1 MPDNFTLGKDCK
13 LYHSSALMDGSASTP
28 ATATWNEVD
37 VVRDLSND
45 LSTGEADITTR
56 GNNGFKA
63 SAATLKAGGIDF
75 ECLWRPGD
83 TQFDALLDAWVNS
96 TEIALMALDGD
107 KAVAGKKGLA
117 GNFVVTN
124 FTRPENLDDAVK
136 SSVSVR
142 PSSFTEWHTT
152 S

>member
-13 LYHSSALMDGSASTP
+13 LYRSAALLSATVTP
-28 ATATWNEVD
+28 DNATWLEAD
-37 VVRDLSND
+37 IVRDLAND
-45 LSTGEADITTR
+45 LTTGEADITTR

-75 ECLWRPGD
+75 EVLWRPGD
-83 TQFDALLDAWVNS
+83 AQFDALLAAWTGS
-96 TEIALMALDGD
+96 TEIAMMALDGSKD
-107 KAVAGKKGLA
+107 VVGKQGLA

-136 SSVSVR
+136 SSVSIR
-142 PSSFTEWHTT
+142 PSSFTEWQTT